1 MSIEIN
7 LFFSNVLKQLEK
19 PQEGVSLYQRISV
32 MFWNITCL
40 FFKEGQR
47 GAQRSKWI
55 LCTLLVDCFQY
66 FVIYMTCFKTVNA
79 VKNYLCFFY
88 FSALSFPYF
97 SFSVR
102 KCSQDTSSSHWV
114 PRSRSWDYG
123 ERLEYLYG
131 RVQRCTADRVGPCL
145 SANAACQSNKIKV
158 RQACAAFICLWL
170 IVVDRQTG
178 AERPPSAL
186 MMTNEQADEISWWP
200 YWDVKTREEFMCR
213 DFYETSGE
221 RVITNEYTRLI
232 VRSLPWKQYHCE
244 SCHVPC
250 L

>member
-1 MSIEIN
+1 MFLLFLCPFLPFF
-7 LFFSNVLKQLEK
+7 LFFCQEMFPGYLILSLGPPLTQLGLWREA
-19 PQEGVSLYQRISV
+19 RILIRPS
-32 MFWNITCL
+32 
-40 FFKEGQR
+40 
-47 GAQRSKWI
+47 
-55 LCTLLVDCFQY
+55 
-66 FVIYMTCFKTVNA
+66 
-79 VKNYLCFFY
+79 
-88 FSALSFPYF
+88 SALH
-97 SFSVR
+97 R
-102 KCSQDTSSSHWV
+102 
-114 PRSRSWDYG
+114 R
-123 ERLEYLYG
+123 
-131 RVQRCTADRVGPCL
+131 QRPCL
-145 SANAACQSNKIKV
+145 SANAACQSNKIKAAV